1 MKAESR
7 LTLKKDDT
15 TLYYLVKCFNDRV
28 CAAAVKQ
35 CQIRCRTKA
44 AADFMLCAFCPFE
57 VKRRTGKLDL
67 ATDGVK
73 RCGSTN
79 PAFCDI
85 ELDLPKGSIPT

>member
-15 TLYYLVKCFNDRV
+15 TLYHLVKFFNDRV

-35 CQIRCRTKA
+35 CQILCRTKT

-67 ATDGVK
+67 TTDGEK
-73 RCGSTN
+73 KFGSTN

-85 ELDLPKGSIPT
+85 ELDLPKSSIPT